1 MPCKKSTLKKYRGRP
16 SPPYPAQDCR
26 EQRKKGSDGTWYV
39 SVTDKKGIYR
49 WKKEGKEG
57 KEGKKGKNMKTQKVL
72 KGSKGTKGSKGV
84 KSYKILDNGGI
95 PYDVDVYADH
105 IEIVRI
111 EDDIRKEVIY
121 ETKYDKLWLG
131 DNLLK
136 DPLYTPRGWNK
147 GNSILVGIG
156 PTTYVYIGSVI
167 YRFEAPDEIVT
178 YYSPVGNND
187 SPYPYAIGNEYSYF
201 FLDMKRVLTSLLD
214 RSQDGYTQFYNEI
227 PDEQK
232 KGFRVKMI
240 DSRD

>member
-26 EQRKKGSDGTWYV
+26 GQRKKGSDGTWYV
-39 SVTDKKGIYR
+39 SVTDIKGIYR
-49 WKKEGKEG
+49 WK
-57 KEGKKGKNMKTQKVL
+57 KEGKKGKNMKTQKMSKGV
-72 KGSKGTKGSKGV
+72 KGSKGA

-95 PYDVDVYADH
+95 PYHVDVYADH
-105 IEIVRI
+105 IKIIRI
-111 EDDIRKEVIY
+111 EDGIRKGVIY
-121 ETKYDKLWLG
+121 ETKYDKIWLG

-136 DPLYTPRGWNK
+136 DPLYAPRGWNK

-156 PTTYVYIGSVI
+156 PTYVYIGSVI
-167 YRFEAPDEIVT
+167 YRFEAPDEIVN
-178 YYSPVGNND
+178 YYSPIGNND

-214 RSQDGYTQFYNEI
+214 RSRDGYTQFYKEV